1 MGYTVPNQ
9 RVIKVHREVAKR
21 DFLGIKNENWQ
32 AAARDLGAHSL
43 MLYLYLASNADGYCL
58 ALSPVAVRQ
67 AIGMARSTYHDQF
80 HKLVDKGY
88 LVPSTGNTFEFYEAP
103 KTAAQTKN
111 EVSADGQKNFECTG
125 DNIQED
131 RDRDAVLS
139 ESTEIN
145 NITNTPNNKGINN
158 ENKIQG
164 ETVIIQKPQVREIV
178 IKSPK
183 AEGKNRPKPLT
194 ILKEEG
200 FVF

>member
-1 MGYTVPNQ
+1 MPNTFPNQ
-9 RVIKVHREVAKR
+9 RTIKVNREVARR

-32 AAARDLGAHSL
+32 AAARDLGAHAL
-43 MLYLYLASNADGYCL
+43 MLYMYLASNADGYCL

-88 LVPSTGNTFEFYEAP
+88 LVPSTGNTFEFYETP

-125 DNIQED
+125 DNIQEE

-145 NITNTPNNKGINN
+145 NITNTPNNEGINN
-158 ENKIQG
+158 ENEIQE
-164 ETVIIQKPQVREIV
+164 ETVIIQKPKVIEIT
-178 IKSPK
+178 IPRPK
-183 AEGKNRPKPLT
+183 AEGKNRPKPIAT
-194 ILKEEG
+194 PKEER

>member
-1 MGYTVPNQ
+1 MPNTFPNQ
-9 RVIKVHREVAKR
+9 RTIKVNREVARR
-21 DFLGIKNENWQ
+21 DFLGIKNDNWQ
-32 AAARDLGAHSL
+32 AAARDLGAHAL
-43 MLYLYLASNADGYCL
+43 MLYMYLASNADGYNL

-131 RDRDAVLS
+131 RDRDTVLS
-139 ESTEIN
+139 ENTEIN
-145 NITNTPNNKGINN
+145 NITNTPNNEGINN
-158 ENKIQG
+158 ENEIQE

-183 AEGKNRPKPLT
+183 AEGKSRPKPIST
-194 ILKEEG
+194 LKEER

>member
-1 MGYTVPNQ
+1 MPNTFPNQ
-9 RVIKVHREVAKR
+9 RTIKVNREVARR

-32 AAARDLGAHSL
+32 AAARDLGAHAL
-43 MLYLYLASNADGYCL
+43 MLYMYLASNADGYCL

-111 EVSADGQKNFECTG
+111 EMTADGQKNCECTG
-125 DNIQED
+125 DNIHED
-131 RDRDAVLS
+131 RDRDTVFS
-139 ESTEIN
+139 ENTEIN
-145 NITNTPNNKGINN
+145 NNTNTPNNEGINN
-158 ENKIQG
+158 GNYFEEEK
-164 ETVIIQKPQVREIV
+164 VIIQKPNVIEIT
-178 IKSPK
+178 IPQPK
-183 AEGKNRPKPLT
+183 AEGKKRPKPLAT
-194 ILKEEG
+194 PKEER

>member
-80 HKLVDKGY
+80 HRLVDKGY
-88 LVPSTGNTFEFYEAP
+88 LVPASGNSFNFYEIP
-103 KTAAQTKN
+103 QTVTQTKN
-111 EVSADGQKNFECTG
+111 DVSEDGLNFEDDPCD
-125 DNIQED
+125 DNIENPD
-131 RDRDAVLS
+131 GFTVLQQDI
-139 ESTEIN
+139 EIN
-145 NITNTPNNKGINN
+145 NYIDINKSGINN
-158 ENKIQG
+158 
-164 ETVIIQKPQVREIV
+164 TVDESAVIVQKPKVKEIV
-178 IKSPK
+178 IPRPK
-183 AEGKNRPKPLT
+183 AEGKKRPSQIEK
-194 ILKEEG
+194 LKKAE